1 MVASTRRPPKQC
13 RNFGTGACATQRAV
27 WIFGLPS
34 PHHATRPLASEEM
47 PPHLVMQAGEKI
59 RYIMFLKRAERP
71 GLERL
76 NANGLACQRSRIM
89 GHHFVIPA
97 SCSVTSMRTPPLQR
111 RRPSTPVPAR
121 RQSQRTLSEVF
132 FNREGCHIPQT
143 PAETSVLRGENF
155 TALNAPTKALKN
167 ARIGRPFRQRRTMG

>member
-1 MVASTRRPPKQC
+1 MA
-13 RNFGTGACATQRAV
+13 
-27 WIFGLPS
+27 WLPS
-34 PHHATRPLASEEM
+34 E
-47 PPHLVMQAGEKI
+47 AGSWGTI
-59 RYIMFLKRAERP
+59 SSSL
-71 GLERL
+71 
-76 NANGLACQRSRIM
+76 
-89 GHHFVIPA
+89 
-97 SCSVTSMRTPPLQR
+97 
-111 RRPSTPVPAR
+111 RPSTPVPAR

>member
-1 MVASTRRPPKQC
+1 MGAIPCAGLTGIPCAAALAMGADLWSPIATSCNPTPGIG
-13 RNFGTGACATQRAV
+13 RNAPSSRDAGGGKDSIHHVSKAGRAARIGA
-27 WIFGLPS
+27 I
-34 PHHATRPLASEEM
+34 
-47 PPHLVMQAGEKI
+47 
-59 RYIMFLKRAERP
+59 ERKWP
-71 GLERL
+71 GFP
-76 NANGLACQRSRIM
+76 AKPDH
-89 GHHFVIPA
+89 GHHFVITA

-132 FNREGCHIPQT
+132 FNHEGCHIPQT